1 MEEETH
7 SRLPTNNSTT
17 KNNATPNKPQCNQ
30 VHGTSQQNQCAKNS
44 AGQDVLVSTMEQ
56 TSGNQAPT
64 TGTDGYIPHRDEG
77 TQMPS
82 KEIHIS
88 TREQSTQMP
97 SQQRDPATTT
107 GGDLK
112 NKRIKDNTPATTV
125 QKTSPGPGIH
135 QGTYN
140 DIPTQPPT
148 PETEVNN
155 TVESRQTIYTHSKPV
170 VTGGGLR

>member
-17 KNNATPNKPQCNQ
+17 KNNATPSVPQSNQ
-30 VHGTSQQNQCAKNS
+30 VHGTSQQNQCAKYS
-44 AGQDVLVSTMEQ
+44 AGQDILVSTMEQ
-56 TSGNQAPT
+56 TSGNQTPT

-107 GGDLK
+107 GGDLE
-112 NKRIKDNTPATTV
+112 NKQIKDNTPATTV

-135 QGTYN
+135 QGTY
-140 DIPTQPPT
+140 PHSPPHRKRRSTTQLNRVKQDTLTRNP
-148 PETEVNN
+148 
-155 TVESRQTIYTHSKPV
+155 
-170 VTGGGLR
+170 

>member
-1 MEEETH
+1 
-7 SRLPTNNSTT
+7 
-17 KNNATPNKPQCNQ
+17 
-30 VHGTSQQNQCAKNS
+30 
-44 AGQDVLVSTMEQ
+44 MEQ
-56 TSGNQAPT
+56 TSGNPAPP

-82 KEIHIS
+82 KEIHMS
-88 TREQSTQMP
+88 TRESSTQTL

-107 GGDLK
+107 GGDLE
-112 NKRIKDNTPATTV
+112 NKQIKDNTPATTV

-155 TVESRQTIYTHSKPV
+155 TVESRQTTYTHSRLV
-170 VTGGGLR
+170 ILTVQ